1 MIWCL
6 LMLSWSWGF
15 GNVYHDQATLQK
27 VWPMG
32 VEIRGSAA
40 GGCWINISEARSYAF
55 DQLELAGA
63 ELVRDGTPR
72 NAGAGNILEIYV
84 FAERWDNLCHRY
96 IAVSI
101 GNWAMEKN
109 NIFGYLEYYRHQ

>member
-1 MIWCL
+1 MP
-6 LMLSWSWGF
+6 SWSGGF

-32 VEIRGSAA
+32 VEIIDSAD

-63 ELVRDGTPR
+63 ELVRDRTLR